1 VRDQWPGTF
10 WNVPFLRS
18 SCVVPFENPVSG
30 KKGGGELGG
39 VLMFHKVPKLQP
51 DSKALKHSLT
61 AKGIQYSILQSE

>member
-1 VRDQWPGTF
+1 
-10 WNVPFLRS
+10 
-18 SCVVPFENPVSG
+18 VVPFENPVSG